1 LLKDMGLSTRPKA
14 VPVKNTTA
22 EGKNR
27 VAIGDLTETS
37 VWESS
42 EFLPFNPLH

>member
-1 LLKDMGLSTRPKA
+1 MGLSTRPKA
-14 VPVKNTTA
+14 VPVQDTAA

-27 VAIGDLTETS
+27 LAIGDLTETS

-42 EFLPFNPLH
+42 EFLPFNPIR